1 MLDHKIQNQAV
12 LVAVTITKWSN
23 AKTDKDITQEVSLN
37 KNAQDGMIRVRKS
50 LIKSAVVKALSRI
63 AGQIRNNVVNELT
76 IPWGN
81 GVRLLPIELLDQ
93 FEREFEQH
101 QDRWDENLR
110 ELGREYESSV
120 SQAAKVLGDAFKAS
134 DYPSKDEILAK
145 YSLSKK
151 IMPLPDANDLR
162 VALPQAKLDSIKAD
176 IEADITSSLEGAMQK
191 VHERVT
197 ETLAHLIDKLS
208 DFGVDAKTGKATGV
222 FRDSTVTNLTDLASI
237 LPSLNLT
244 GDPKL
249 TEVSNAL
256 LTQLRDLDPEKIRNS
271 ESHRNDVGSKA
282 KDVADK
288 LSGFFD

>member
-23 AKTDKDITQEVSLN
+23 AKTDQDITQEVSLN

-81 GVRLLPIELLDQ
+81 GVRLLPVELLDQ

-162 VALPQAKLDSIKAD
+162 VALPQAKLDSMKAD

-191 VHERVT
+191 VHERVA

-208 DFGVDAKTGKATGV
+208 DFGVDAKTGKATGI
-222 FRDSTVTNLTDLASI
+222 FRDSTVTNLTDLAGI

-271 ESHRNDVGSKA
+271 ESHRNDVVSKA

>member
-23 AKTDKDITQEVSLN
+23 AKTDQDITQEVSLN

-81 GVRLLPIELLDQ
+81 GVRLLPVELLDQ

-134 DYPSKDEILAK
+134 DS
-145 YSLSKK
+145 
-151 IMPLPDANDLR
+151 M
-162 VALPQAKLDSIKAD
+162 KAD

-191 VHERVT
+191 VHERVS

-222 FRDSTVTNLTDLASI
+222 FRDSTVTNLTELAGI

-271 ESHRNDVGSKA
+271 ESHRNDVVSKA

>member
-1 MLDHKIQNQAV
+1 MLNHKVQNQAV
-12 LVAVTITKWSN
+12 LVAVNITKWSN
-23 AKTDKDITQEVSLN
+23 AKTDQDITQEVSLS

-50 LIKSAVVKALSRI
+50 LIKSPVAKALSRI

-76 IPWGN
+76 VPWAN
-81 GVRLLPIELLDQ
+81 GVRLLPIDLLDQ
-93 FEREFEQH
+93 FEREFERLE
-101 QDRWDENLR
+101 DRWKDNLR
-110 ELGREYESSV
+110 ELGREYDGAV
-120 SQAAKVLGDAFKAS
+120 KQAEKILGGAFKAS
-134 DYPSKDEILAK
+134 DYPTREEVLAK

-151 IMPLPDANDLR
+151 IMPLPDADDLR
-162 VALPQAKLDSIKAD
+162 VALPQAKLDRMKAD
-176 IEADITSSLEGAMQK
+176 IEANITSSLEGAMQK
-191 VHERVT
+191 VHERVA
-197 ETLAHLIDKLS
+197 ETLAHLIEKLN

-249 TEVSNAL
+249 TEASNAL

-271 ESHRNDVGSKA
+271 ESHRKDVVSKA
-282 KDVADK
+282 RDVADK

>member
-23 AKTDKDITQEVSLN
+23 AKTDQDITQEVSLN

-93 FEREFEQH
+93 FEREFEQY

-134 DYPSKDEILAK
+134 DYPPKDEILAK

-162 VALPQAKLDSIKAD
+162 VALPQAKLDSMKAD

-191 VHERVT
+191 VHERVS

-208 DFGVDAKTGKATGV
+208 DFGVDAKTGKATGI

-271 ESHRNDVGSKA
+271 ESHRNDVVSKA

>member
-1 MLDHKIQNQAV
+1 MLDHKVQNQAV
-12 LVAVTITKWSN
+12 LVAVNITKWSN
-23 AKTDKDITQEVSLN
+23 AKTDQDITQEVSLS

-50 LIKSAVVKALSRI
+50 LIKSPVVKALSRI

-76 IPWGN
+76 IPWAN
-81 GVRLLPIELLDQ
+81 GVRLLPIDLLDQ
-93 FEREFEQH
+93 FEREFERLE
-101 QDRWDENLR
+101 DRWKDNLR
-110 ELGREYESSV
+110 ELGREYDGAV
-120 SQAAKVLGDAFKAS
+120 KQAEKVLGGAFKAS
-134 DYPSKDEILAK
+134 DYPTREEILAK

-151 IMPLPDANDLR
+151 IMPLPDADDLR
-162 VALPQAKLDSIKAD
+162 VALPQAKLDRMKAD
-176 IEADITSSLEGAMQK
+176 IEANITSSLEGAMQK
-191 VHERVT
+191 VHERVA
-197 ETLAHLIDKLS
+197 ETLAHLIEKLN

-249 TEVSNAL
+249 TEASNAL

-271 ESHRNDVGSKA
+271 ESHRKDVVSKA
-282 KDVADK
+282 RDVADK

>member
-23 AKTDKDITQEVSLN
+23 AKTDQDITQEVSLN

-81 GVRLLPIELLDQ
+81 GVRLLPVELLDQ

-151 IMPLPDANDLR
+151 IRNLPSGDDLR
-162 VALPQAKLDSIKAD
+162 VSLPQAKLDKMKAD
-176 IEADITSSLEGAMQK
+176 IESDVTSSLESAMQS
-191 VHERVT
+191 VHERVA
-197 ETLAHLIDKLS
+197 ETLAHLIEKLS
-208 DFGVDAKTGKATGV
+208 DFGVDAKTGKATGI
-222 FRDSTVTNLTDLASI
+222 FRDSTVTNLTELAGI

-271 ESHRNDVGSKA
+271 ESHRNDVVSKA

>member
-23 AKTDKDITQEVSLN
+23 AKTDQDITQEVSLN

-93 FEREFEQH
+93 FEREFEQY

-162 VALPQAKLDSIKAD
+162 VALPQAKLDSMKAD

-191 VHERVT
+191 VHERVA

-208 DFGVDAKTGKATGV
+208 DFGVDAKTGKATGI

-271 ESHRNDVGSKA
+271 ESHRNDVVSKA

>member
-23 AKTDKDITQEVSLN
+23 AKTDQDITQEVSLN

-81 GVRLLPIELLDQ
+81 GVRLLPVELLDQ

-162 VALPQAKLDSIKAD
+162 VALPQAKLDSMKAD

-191 VHERVT
+191 VHERVA

-222 FRDSTVTNLTDLASI
+222 FRDSTVTNLTELAGI

-271 ESHRNDVGSKA
+271 ESHRNDVVSKA

>member
-37 KNAQDGMIRVRKS
+37 KNAQDGMIRVRKN

-222 FRDSTVTNLTDLASI
+222 FRDSTVTNLTELAGI

-271 ESHRNDVGSKA
+271 ESHRNDVVSKA

>member
-23 AKTDKDITQEVSLN
+23 AKTDQDITQEVSLN
-37 KNAQDGMIRVRKS
+37 KNAQDGMIRVRKN

-162 VALPQAKLDSIKAD
+162 VALPQAKLDSMKAD

-191 VHERVT
+191 VHERVA

-208 DFGVDAKTGKATGV
+208 DFGVDAKTGKATGI

-271 ESHRNDVGSKA
+271 ESHRNDVVSKA

>member
-37 KNAQDGMIRVRKS
+37 KNAQDGMIRVRKN

-93 FEREFEQH
+93 FEREFEQY

-208 DFGVDAKTGKATGV
+208 DFGVDAKTGKATGG

-271 ESHRNDVGSKA
+271 ESHRNDVVSKA

>member
-23 AKTDKDITQEVSLN
+23 AKTDQDITQEVSLN

-81 GVRLLPIELLDQ
+81 GVRLLPVELLDQ

-162 VALPQAKLDSIKAD
+162 VALPQAKLDSMKAD

-191 VHERVT
+191 VHERVS

-222 FRDSTVTNLTDLASI
+222 FRDSTVTNLTELAGI

-271 ESHRNDVGSKA
+271 ESHRNDVVSKA

>member
-12 LVAVTITKWSN
+12 LVAVTITKCSN

-37 KNAQDGMIRVRKS
+37 KNAQDGMIRVRKN

-63 AGQIRNNVVNELT
+63 AGQIRNNGVNELT

-81 GVRLLPIELLDQ
+81 GVRLLPVELLDQ
-93 FEREFEQH
+93 FEREVEHH
-101 QDRWDENLR
+101 QDRWDENRR

-162 VALPQAKLDSIKAD
+162 VALPQAKLDSMKAD

-222 FRDSTVTNLTDLASI
+222 FRDSTVTNLTELAGI

-271 ESHRNDVGSKA
+271 ESHRNDVVSKA

>member
-37 KNAQDGMIRVRKS
+37 KNAQDGMIRVRKN

-162 VALPQAKLDSIKAD
+162 VALPQAKLDSMKAD

-191 VHERVT
+191 VHERVA

-222 FRDSTVTNLTDLASI
+222 FRDSTVTNLTELAGI

-271 ESHRNDVGSKA
+271 ESHRNDVVSKA